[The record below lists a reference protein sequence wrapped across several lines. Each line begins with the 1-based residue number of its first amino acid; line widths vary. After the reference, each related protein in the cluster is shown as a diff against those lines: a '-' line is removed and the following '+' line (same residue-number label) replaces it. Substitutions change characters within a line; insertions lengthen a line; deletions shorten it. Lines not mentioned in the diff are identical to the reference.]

1 MTTKITKTSLLL
13 LVPFIWACNPAAEP
27 QEPTIETPSE
37 APVMEEGSDW
47 AKNANIYEVNIRQYT
62 PEGTFNAFAEHL
74 PRLQKMGVD
83 ILWFMPIYPI
93 SEKRRK
99 GALGSYYAIS
109 DYTAINP
116 NFGTMEEFQ
125 AVVDQAHS
133 KGMKV
138 LLDWV
143 PNHTGWDHRWI
154 EENKEW
160 YTLDENGEIIDAP
173 EGTDWTDVADL
184 NYDNQDM
191 RKAMIADMK
200 FWLTDVNVDGFR
212 CDVAGNVPLDFW
224 EQAIPQLREAE
235 PNLFMLAEAE
245 VPEHRN
251 TDGLFDMSY
260 GWSFHNLLNEIAEGK
275 KGADHIQAWYDND
288 RARFNKGYH
297 MQFITNHDEN
307 SWNGTIYERMGE
319 AADAMAIMAF
329 IYDGMPLIYSGQE
342 AAMDKRL
349 EFFTKDSIAWGN
361 FEKEAFYAQLLEL
374 KHKNEALWN
383 GAFGGEPV
391 RLSTDNQNVFAFK
404 REKNGESVIVV
415 VNLSGQNQ
423 SAKVNT
429 TNLSGEYAN
438 IFGNS
443 TVTVSEDMETTL
455 NPWGYVVLSKA

>member
-13 LVPFIWACNPAAEP
+13 LVLFMWACNPVAEP
-27 QEPTIETPSE
+27 QEPTTETPSE
-37 APVMEEGSDW
+37 APIMEQGSDW

-99 GALGSYYAIS
+99 GELGSYYAIS
-109 DYTAINP
+109 DYTAVNP

-125 AVVDQAHS
+125 ALVDQAHS

-275 KGADHIQAWYDND
+275 KGADDIQAWYDND

-319 AADAMAIMAF
+319 AADAMAVMAF
-329 IYDGMPLIYSGQE
+329 TYDGMPLIYSGQE

-361 FEKEAFYAQLLEL
+361 FEKEAFYAKLLEL

-391 RLSTDNQNVFAFK
+391 RLPTDNQNVFAFK

-415 VNLSGQNQ
+415 INLSNQNQ
-423 SAKVNT
+423 SVKVNT